1 MRNGTKQIPD
11 EIITNTTKLMMR
23 GAIIEVGSAMEN
35 RYRRKTVWDVPT
47 FYITHYIGCR
57 FEHADLSMQKRYLL
71 KKYRFISKQ
80 FPI

>member
-1 MRNGTKQIPD
+1 
-11 EIITNTTKLMMR
+11 MR

-35 RYRRKTVWDVPT
+35 RYRRKTVLDVPT

-57 FEHADLSMQKRYLL
+57 FEHAEKIFAEKIQIHIKA
-71 KKYRFISKQ
+71 